1 MNFAI
6 DLDMNHLIELSPKF
20 TEKNNHICRLPN
32 IKNYEPLLNQQF
44 WAFQSWIF
52 GDEVFN
58 RVDSSIDFH
67 QIGLAKKS
75 STSCFYFD
83 HITLIQRAC
92 FDFNRKEATSN
103 KPCV

>member
-44 WAFQSWIF
+44 
-52 GDEVFN
+52 
-58 RVDSSIDFH
+58 
-67 QIGLAKKS
+67 
-75 STSCFYFD
+75 
-83 HITLIQRAC
+83 
-92 FDFNRKEATSN
+92 
-103 KPCV
+103 